1 MKHWNLTTL
10 LLKQKY
16 KNLNV
21 KIIITLPSLFLISKM
36 LIISSRPKNQI
47 QPNTNSGLVSF
58 SILQPTNLIFQTK
71 KEKKDPVQSFPKPK
85 RIKSTK
91 RIKIL
96 NEMSSKNTY
105 DLLLASLYFLLYEHC
120 LSLHKKCPY
129 LELFWS
135 VFSPNAEK
143 YGPK

>member
-1 MKHWNLTTL
+1 MEKQINSFMWKQVSDKINFKSLQNTCAQMKHWNLTTL

-16 KNLNV
+16 KNLNI

-71 KEKKDPVQSFPKPK
+71 KEKKSLFDPFQNV
-85 RIKSTK
+85 
-91 RIKIL
+91 
-96 NEMSSKNTY
+96 
-105 DLLLASLYFLLYEHC
+105 
-120 LSLHKKCPY
+120 
-129 LELFWS
+129 S
-135 VFSPNAEK
+135 V
-143 YGPK
+143 